1 MSRFEL
7 VFLPP
12 ERQMNGRVSMT
23 GLKHYQAC
31 PRAGYLYALHKGAA
45 QSAPMVRGSAFHL
58 AVERA
63 IDAMIVQGEPM
74 IPWDL
79 MKTIVNEV
87 LAELPVPFDE
97 HDKIREMAWRWAEE
111 FTIDPLAVI
120 AVETLLVLDLG
131 GWQVRCKVDLA
142 EARALGQIVAVKDWK
157 TSLSAPGFEEI
168 ARRRPD
174 GSLAAK
180 NFQLIL
186 YALALAFGRPV
197 NETVGVDGERV
208 ETVEPFPLAGAAE
221 LFELELVF
229 PALKNSEGLMVRR
242 PMTLTRLELGEYRES
257 LIGLLERLAESEATG
272 DWPAVLGD
280 GCSECPAR
288 QACPIPLELHDHAG
302 LINSIEDAREAA
314 EVLDRRKDQ
323 MAALQ
328 RELKAWA
335 KAHDVEIRYGRDRA
349 LRFVYGESERI
360 ERKEEMFDAIDAA
373 VEYGRPFDRT
383 EWVRTVGSTSFK
395 SVKLTSDELD
405 QEDADGGE

>member
-1 MSRFEL
+1 M
-7 VFLPP
+7 
-12 ERQMNGRVSMT
+12 
-23 GLKHYQAC
+23 
-31 PRAGYLYALHKGAA
+31 
-45 QSAPMVRGSAFHL
+45 
-58 AVERA
+58 
-63 IDAMIVQGEPM
+63 
-74 IPWDL
+74 
-79 MKTIVNEV
+79 
-87 LAELPVPFDE
+87 
-97 HDKIREMAWRWAEE
+97 
-111 FTIDPLAVI
+111 
-120 AVETLLVLDLG
+120 
-131 GWQVRCKVDLA
+131 
-142 EARALGQIVAVKDWK
+142 
-157 TSLSAPGFEEI
+157 
-168 ARRRPD
+168 
-174 GSLAAK
+174 
-180 NFQLIL
+180 
-186 YALALAFGRPV
+186 

-221 LFELELVF
+221 LFERELVF